1 MPMESKRLGG
11 SRTRAACLFAAGL
24 FLAGCAV
31 NPATGEREVS
41 LVSESQEIE
50 MGRAADPTATM
61 QFGGLYPDDALQ
73 SYVSQIGH
81 RLAEESE
88 RPNLPWS
95 FKLVDHELINA
106 FALPGGFI
114 YITRG
119 ILSHMNSEAELA
131 AVLGHEVGHV
141 TARHTAQQVTRQQ
154 LGVIGLIGASVF
166 SETVRENAGVA
177 MAGMQL
183 LLLRYGRDAER
194 EADAL
199 GFRYMTRTGHH
210 PEGMSRVMRTLAST
224 SPTSSELGIPSW
236 LLSHPDPGDRVAAN
250 DRRIA
255 QAGSELAGME
265 IRQEPLM
272 DRLDGLVFGPDPR
285 VGFFLAERFVHPTL
299 RFEMTYPRGWDVAN
313 GPQAVDGLSPEQNV
327 ALQLTFAAESSLD
340 AALAAFRSIEGV
352 EVLESGSTR
361 TNGLDTRAATF
372 AAATPNGEAL
382 AGRVHFVSHGGDI
395 YRLLSYAGEENW
407 RRGVGEGAVQAME
420 TFEALSSSEFR
431 NVTPHRIRIVRLERA
446 MTGAEFLRAYPSSV
460 GNEEVLLAN
469 QVESDQLLERGRL
482 MKQIAGGHIPRS

>member
-1 MPMESKRLGG
+1 V
-11 SRTRAACLFAAGL
+11 GL
-24 FLAGCAV
+24 LLVGCAV

-41 LVSESQEIE
+41 LVSEAQEIE
-50 MGRAADPTATM
+50 MGRAADPTATA

-73 SYVSQIGH
+73 AYVSQLGH
-81 RLAEESE
+81 RLAEASE

-119 ILSHMNSEAELA
+119 ILSHMNSEAELV

-166 SETVRENAGVA
+166 SETVRENQGIAL
-177 MAGMQL
+177 AGMQL

-194 EADAL
+194 ESDAL

-210 PEGMSRVMRTLAST
+210 PEGMSRVMRTLSAT
-224 SPTSSELGIPSW
+224 SPTSSELGVPSW

-250 DRRIA
+250 DRRINE
-255 QAGSELAGME
+255 AGSSLAGLE
-265 IRQEPLM
+265 IREDALLQ
-272 DRLDGLVFGPDPR
+272 RLDGLVFGADPR
-285 VGFFLAERFVHPTL
+285 AGFFLAERFVHPTL
-299 RFEMTYPRGWDVAN
+299 RFEMTYPRGWEVAN
-313 GPQAVDGLSPEQNV
+313 GPEAVDGVSPERNA
-327 ALQLTFAAESSLD
+327 ALQLTFASEGSLD
-340 AALAAFRSIEGV
+340 AALDAFASIEGV
-352 EVLESGSTR
+352 EILEAAATR

-372 AAATPNGEAL
+372 VAGTPNGEVL
-382 AGRVHFVSHGGDI
+382 AGRVHFVSHGGDV
-395 YRLLSYAGEENW
+395 YRLLAYAGEENW
-407 RRGVGEGAVQAME
+407 RRGAGEGAVRSME
-420 TFEALSSSEFR
+420 TFEALSGSQFR
-431 NVTPHRIRIVRLERA
+431 NVTPHRIQIVRLERA

-460 GNEEVLLAN
+460 DDEEVLLAN
-469 QVESDQLLERGRL
+469 QVEPNESLARGRL
-482 MKQIAGGHIPRS
+482 MKQITGGHIPRS